1 MNGYSCPKKEKRS
14 YKLKKISVII
24 PCYNC
29 EALIGETLEC
39 LLNQT
44 YRDFEV
50 ICVNDGSTDGTRS
63 VLEAWRDKDVLS
75 MQIINKEN
83 GGVSSARNAGI
94 EAAEGNYLLFLDSD
108 DLYHPEYIERL
119 VSAMEQSG
127 ADVSYCRLSRN
138 RDIMDDQIENA
149 HVISQTQAEAMYNLL
164 YSMPEFGFYCYLYK
178 KEVLER
184 VNLTFDVHTRHFE
197 DREFNWKY
205 LCHCQTAVLVDAP
218 LYYYRVNENSV
229 TQNRKIQWRT
239 DGLDAVKRIENY
251 VEQQARAFLPELKSY
266 LFPRVIWTMAKNYS
280 LGGERAL
287 LKRLGQEYD
296 VKTCMKRTAK
306 DNNKLVALA
315 SRLYLI
321 HPMLFYHIVRL
332 KK

>member
-1 MNGYSCPKKEKRS
+1 M
-14 YKLKKISVII
+14 II

-29 EALIGETLEC
+29 EALVGETLDS
-39 LLNQT
+39 LVNQT

-63 VLEAWRDKDVLS
+63 VLEAWRDKGVLS
-75 MQIINKEN
+75 IQIINKEN

-94 EAAEGNYLLFLDSD
+94 EAAEGAYLLFLDSD

-119 VSAMEQSG
+119 ISTIEQSG

-138 RDIMDDQIENA
+138 RDIMGGRIENA
-149 HVISQTQAEAMYNLL
+149 PVISQTQAEAMYNLL
-164 YSMPEFGFYCYLYK
+164 YRMPEFGFYCYLYK

-184 VNLTFDVHTRHFE
+184 EGLTFDVYTRHFE

-205 LCHCQTAVLVDAP
+205 LCHCKTAVLVDAP

-229 TQNRKIQWRT
+229 TQIRKIQWRT
-239 DGLDAVKRIENY
+239 DGLEAVRRIETY
-251 VEQQARAFLPELKSY
+251 LEETGCSFLSELKSY
-266 LFPRVIWTMAKNYS
+266 LFPRVMWSMAKNYS
-280 LGGERAL
+280 LGGEREL

-296 VKTCMKRTAK
+296 VKACMKRTAK